1 MTREINPRLFK
12 DEGNCIDNRF
22 LGTVMLNFIDD
33 PMARLI
39 YETNSN
45 LIFEPKL
52 PTPEV
57 EVEYGQTL
65 AEATL
70 KGIEDAPA
78 GAWVFKD
85 ADHVVTDQEVTDQ
98 TKFELIFQPADNK
111 KYKSVTMCVPVKT
124 VKKSEVVS
132 ANATDEMEIQE
143 IEQLQSE
150 AIDESSSARRIV
162 VNAEK
167 KAKTYG
173 EILTSEDLTF
183 TISDSEKEKLLPGDT
198 VDSLGL
204 TLKATT
210 IVQEDILSGST
221 IEEDGTKRFVYL
233 LDETLELDHVGLI
246 STNMAEL
253 LVKGITELSYREC
266 ATKVSEMTGQTISA
280 MGVWNVIQALGEKVY
295 NEEAT
300 LTEEYKK
307 GHVKGEKEVP
317 VLFEEADGVYIKL
330 QGKDR
335 KKEKQDKAEI
345 KIGIAYDGWR
355 KTGPERYALENKVV
369 VAGFSKAKEFQE
381 YREAVIA
388 QEFNLDEVSQ
398 RILNAEGASWIKK
411 VKDKSTCFQLD
422 PFHRNKAVKE
432 KIHERTAREAVLEL
446 LREEEIEEVFRYLEI
461 YRNSLSDD
469 DEIQDV
475 EELIRYYENNR
486 EGLLPYQSQ
495 GLDLPEPPEGLE
507 YRNMGTMENHVWSV
521 IAKRMKHGHRSWS
534 RRGGNHLAKIL
545 AKKCSG
551 KLYEVTERLRS
562 PVFEEEKVE
571 ELYGEILMSAKAPKK
586 EEKGYEYPVM
596 GHVVGLDGKI
606 QGERKR
612 LLHMAGY

>member
-1 MTREINPRLFK
+1 MTYQRL
-12 DEGNCIDNRF
+12 
-22 LGTVMLNFIDD
+22 V
-33 PMARLI
+33 
-39 YETNSN
+39 YE
-45 LIFEPKL
+45 
-52 PTPEV
+52 V
-57 EVEYGQTL
+57 
-65 AEATL
+65 
-70 KGIEDAPA
+70 
-78 GAWVFKD
+78 
-85 ADHVVTDQEVTDQ
+85 
-98 TKFELIFQPADNK
+98 
-111 KYKSVTMCVPVKT
+111 
-124 VKKSEVVS
+124 
-132 ANATDEMEIQE
+132 
-143 IEQLQSE
+143 
-150 AIDESSSARRIV
+150 
-162 VNAEK
+162 
-167 KAKTYG
+167 
-173 EILTSEDLTF
+173 
-183 TISDSEKEKLLPGDT
+183 
-198 VDSLGL
+198 
-204 TLKATT
+204 
-210 IVQEDILSGST
+210 

-280 MGVWNVIQALGEKVY
+280 MGEWNVIQALGVKVY

-300 LTEEYKK
+300 LPEENKK

-317 VLFEEADGVYIKL
+317 VMFEEADGVYIKL

-345 KIGIAYDGWR
+345 KKGIAYDGWR

-411 VKDKSTCFQLD
+411 VKDKSTGFQLD

-432 KIHERTAREAVLEL
+432 KLHERTAREAALEL
-446 LREEEIEEVFRYLEI
+446 LREQEIEEVFRYLEI

-534 RRGGNHLAKIL
+534 RRGGNHLA
-545 AKKCSG
+545 
-551 KLYEVTERLRS
+551 
-562 PVFEEEKVE
+562 
-571 ELYGEILMSAKAPKK
+571 
-586 EEKGYEYPVM
+586 
-596 GHVVGLDGKI
+596 
-606 QGERKR
+606 
-612 LLHMAGY
+612 

>member
-1 MTREINPRLFK
+1 MMNSMIKENGVIFK
-12 DEGNCIDNRF
+12 ELEKN
-22 LGTVMLNFIDD
+22 
-33 PMARLI
+33 I
-39 YETNSN
+39 Y
-45 LIFEPKL
+45 
-52 PTPEV
+52 
-57 EVEYGQTL
+57 
-65 AEATL
+65 
-70 KGIEDAPA
+70 
-78 GAWVFKD
+78 AWVCQIGREF
-85 ADHVVTDQEVTDQ
+85 
-98 TKFELIFQPADNK
+98 TKEFLERYDRMLMEDRDKK
-111 KYKSVTMCVPVKT
+111 KYRNKGARQTTVKT
-124 VKKSEVVS
+124 V
-132 ANATDEMEIQE
+132 
-143 IEQLQSE
+143 
-150 AIDESSSARRIV
+150 
-162 VNAEK
+162 
-167 KAKTYG
+167 YG
-173 EILTSEDLTF
+173 EVTYQRMVYE
-183 TISDSEKEKLLPGDT
+183 
-198 VDSLGL
+198 V
-204 TLKATT
+204 
-210 IVQEDILSGST
+210 
-221 IEEDGTKRFVYL
+221 IEED
-233 LDETLELDHVGLI
+233 GLI
-246 STNMAEL
+246 STNMEEL
-253 LVKGITELSYREC
+253 QVKGITELSYREC
-266 ATKVSEMTGQTISA
+266 AAKVSEMTGQTISA

-295 NEEAT
+295 DEEAT

-398 RILNAEGASWIKK
+398 RILNADGASWIKK

-432 KIHERTAREAVLEL
+432 KIHERAAREAVLEL
-446 LREEEIEEVFRYLEI
+446 LREEVFRYLEI

-534 RRGGNHLAKIL
+534 RRGGNHQAKIL

-606 QGERKR
+606 QGESKR